1 MVFKLLPSASSSPH
15 ETLAAR
21 GLHEVFCAGDSS
33 AIRTVVD
40 ACHELK
46 SHSSLSD
53 DGSMSFPFWVVMQL
67 LVPLVGP
74 DDLSKWRIALWSRFI
89 DPSALSPAFTAV
101 VASEHFDETRS
112 YSSLNNLFLA
122 AALCRV

>member
-21 GLHEVFCAGDSS
+21 GLHEVFCAGDS
-33 AIRTVVD
+33 AIRTVVS
-40 ACHELK
+40 ACPELA
-46 SHSSLSD
+46 SHASIAD

-74 DDLSKWRIALWSRFI
+74 DDRSKWRIAIWSRFL
-89 DPSALSPAFTAV
+89 DPSAL
-101 VASEHFDETRS
+101 
-112 YSSLNNLFLA
+112 
-122 AALCRV
+122 